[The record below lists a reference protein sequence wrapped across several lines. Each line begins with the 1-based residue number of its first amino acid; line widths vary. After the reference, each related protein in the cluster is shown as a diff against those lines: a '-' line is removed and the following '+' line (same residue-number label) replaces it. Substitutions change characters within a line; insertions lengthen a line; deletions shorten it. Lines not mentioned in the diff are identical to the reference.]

1 MSNGGDGYRLSKNK
15 GSITGIMQLESVLE
29 TSYQKETDGQAGA
42 TRLEHRVLFYRQA
55 AAPPSPS
62 LEP

>member
-1 MSNGGDGYRLSKNK
+1 MSNGGDGYRLPKNK
-15 GSITGIMQLESVLE
+15 GSIIDIMQLESVLE
-29 TSYQKETDGQAGA
+29 TSHQKGTDGQVGA
-42 TRLEHRVLFYRQA
+42 TRLEHHVLFYRQA